1 MSAVAR
7 SLNRSC
13 ELTVDSQL
21 EYARDRLKD
30 LGQDVTSIDKT
41 LSYQDTSVF
50 DDDQSLGVQD
60 VDAAHEQQQTAA
72 STRHLDG
79 ELRMARSTADD
90 LANLNRAT
98 NLLETRSS
106 VQRSHASHAETPEA
120 KGSVKRKR
128 EVTPRDPPEQMPD
141 DNPGIV
147 GRMNSR
153 DAMPPPQLPLR
164 NMMPAQT
171 PHRPRNLDEA
181 CGDRSN
187 LLYQPPT
194 NVRAYEGRVS
204 NAMPLAE
211 ACGRQQSPSAWHTNR
226 HSHFPDHVLSVV
238 NDELYDEGAIFPFSE
253 VGKSGAAYTSRP
265 AQDNLYYPSES
276 SLSSLGDFQWPVQ
289 PSGAGSSQPG
299 KGSFDGSR
307 ATDVSQPQMEGQSYL
322 FRSQDR
328 GEAVTLQDS
337 NLPNQW
343 YPGQSSSN
351 HSGGSQISPLNLSTL
366 PYHQPF
372 LSGQPTHDGELDS
385 ILHPTPQ
392 RPIYRPA
399 SVSPKRGR
407 ITLPPT
413 PRNTSDRNLNA
424 HSSAGLLSHVR
435 SSSTN
440 SNMLTPTS
448 TTSHRQQLGIPSSN
462 GPPVSSSPYFSR
474 RSIIP
479 PPQHQ
484 PTQRPHSTALSNPN
498 GSRNT
503 APQFPPVRS
512 LLTEQPRAAS
522 PYIAPRSQNTR
533 RHQRPFNEHNP
544 ALRHQHVHPS
554 ILQPPSQSTH
564 TRSQPSPAII
574 PRPPGEDLGSR
585 YSTATGFANHSRQPS
600 ARMDPQVLNSL
611 SFLNEPT
618 MGNENAGGRRKARR

>member
-1 MSAVAR
+1 VSAVAHL
-7 SLNRSC
+7 LNRSC

-41 LSYQDTSVF
+41 LSYQDISVF
-50 DDDQSLGVQD
+50 DEDQSLGVQD

-72 STRHLDG
+72 SSRHIDG
-79 ELRMARSTADD
+79 ELRLARSTADD

-98 NLLETRSS
+98 NLLVTRSS
-106 VQRSHASHAETPEA
+106 VQRSHGSHAETPEA
-120 KGSVKRKR
+120 KGPVKRKR

-147 GRMNSR
+147 GRRNSR

-164 NMMPAQT
+164 NLMPAQT
-171 PHRPRNLDEA
+171 LHRPRNLDEA
-181 CGDRSN
+181 RGDRSN
-187 LLYQPPT
+187 PLYQPPT
-194 NVRAYEGRVS
+194 NIGALEGRVS
-204 NAMPLAE
+204 NVMPLAE
-211 ACGRQQSPSAWHTNR
+211 AWGRQQRPSAWHTNR
-226 HSHFPDHVLSVV
+226 HSHFPDHVLSGV
-238 NDELYDEGAIFPFSE
+238 NAELYDEGAMFPFSE
-253 VGKSGAAYTSRP
+253 VGKSGATYTSRP

-276 SLSSLGDFQWPVQ
+276 SLSSLGNFEWPVQ
-289 PSGAGSSQPG
+289 PPGAGSSQPG

-307 ATDVSQPQMEGQSYL
+307 STDVSRPQMEGQSYL

-328 GEAVTLQDS
+328 GEAVTLQDNS
-337 NLPNQW
+337 LLNQS

-366 PYHQPF
+366 PYRQPF
-372 LSGQPTHDGELDS
+372 LSGQPTNDGELDN

-399 SVSPKRGR
+399 SVSPNRGR

-440 SNMLTPTS
+440 AHMLTPTS
-448 TTSHRQQLGIPSSN
+448 TASHRQQLGIPSSN

-474 RSIIP
+474 RSIVP
-479 PPQHQ
+479 PHQQQ
-484 PTQRPHSTALSNPN
+484 PTQRPRSIAPIALSHPH
-498 GSRNT
+498 GSQITN
-503 APQFPPVRS
+503 PQFPPVRS
-512 LLTEQPRAAS
+512 SLTEAAS
-522 PYIAPRSQNTR
+522 LFVAPQSHNTR

-554 ILQPPSQSTH
+554 ILQPPSQPTNN
-564 TRSQPSPAII
+564 RSQPPPAIT

-585 YSTATGFANHSRQPS
+585 YSTATGFTNHPRQPS

-618 MGNENAGGRRKARR
+618 VGNENVGGRRKARR